1 MKDRFL
7 TLALDLGTALPA
19 PPPLLPPTSW
29 MIALAAA
36 LLKTGEAMVAMAP
49 ADSELE
55 GPLPTLPRLEPPTD
69 PVFRR
74 APPANGGLD
83 SLLGELLGKT

>member
-49 ADSELE
+49 ADPDSELE

-83 SLLGELLGKT
+83 SLLGEL